1 MADPGNDRGPLQTLA
16 LAGLGAVALAAGRAD
31 ELADEIARRLGMDRE
46 EVRAA
51 LADIA
56 ESWRREAG
64 RVGEQTSSAAS
75 RVAEEL
81 GIASR
86 DAVDDL
92 ALRVAQLEH
101 RLKLLERS
109 PAADAEQ

>member
-1 MADPGNDRGPLQTLA
+1 MADRGNDRGPLETLA
-16 LAGLGAVALAAGRAD
+16 LAGLGALSLAANRAD
-31 ELADEIARRLGMDRE
+31 ELADEIARRLGMERD

-51 LADIA
+51 LADIL

-64 RVGEQTSSAAS
+64 RVGEQTSSTAS

-86 DAVDDL
+86 EAVDDL

-109 PAADAEQ
+109 S